1 MQYFK
6 HSKGFHPK
14 FKKLSERVNYLKE
27 TNEGVNEMCDIV
39 EEYADAKVAK
49 RDKEMAIA
57 LLKDKI
63 YPLNKIA
70 ELTKLSIEE
79 INALQQEH
87 LQNA

>member
-1 MQYFK
+1 M
-6 HSKGFHPK
+6 GD
-14 FKKLSERVNYLKE
+14 VW
-27 TNEGVNEMCDIV
+27 
-39 EEYADAKVAK
+39 EEYADKKANARVAE

-79 INALQQEH
+79 VNALQQEH